1 MARIEIGYDVVG
13 TYYHSIDTDDYL
25 CDEDT
30 PWEEMT
36 EEEKENFVREVAID
50 VSWEAERDIDEYS
63 LGSLCSWEDENGKIH
78 DIS

>member
-1 MARIEIGYDVVG
+1 MARIEIRYDVVG

-25 CDEDT
+25 WDEDT

-36 EEEKENFVREVAID
+36 DEEKEDFVREVALD
-50 VSWEAERDIDEYS
+50 VSWEAERDSDYS
-63 LGSLCSWEDENGKIH
+63 LGSLCSWEDENGKTH